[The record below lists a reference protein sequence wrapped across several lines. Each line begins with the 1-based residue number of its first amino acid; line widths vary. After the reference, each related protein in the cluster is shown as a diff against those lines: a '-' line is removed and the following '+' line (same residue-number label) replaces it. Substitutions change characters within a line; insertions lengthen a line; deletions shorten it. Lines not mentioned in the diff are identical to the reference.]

1 MSEVYVAS
9 GHVNID
15 VNGAIDAFNKVTK
28 KADEATKKI
37 KSVPEK
43 FSSAGEKLNNLG
55 NKFSLGVTA
64 PLSAAGVAS
73 FNLASDLNENL
84 NKTEVVFDK
93 NSKEVE
99 EWSKG
104 ALKNMGMCQSSALEM
119 ASKFGDMGKSMG
131 LSSTQVKDYSM
142 NLSQLAGDLASFKN
156 ISIEQAN
163 TALTGVYTGETEAL
177 KGLGIVMTQTNLQEF
192 ARSKGIKKK
201 IQDMTQA
208 EQVQL
213 RYNYVMAKTKDAQGD
228 FANTSD
234 QAANAGRTF
243 KESTKELGATIGNNL
258 LPIFTPWINKAN
270 EIIMNFSSMDSG
282 TQKLIVNLG
291 LFLIA
296 IGPVLKIFGNLSKA
310 IGTTSKVILGMP
322 GNIKKG
328 IKSISDFGKATKEG
342 TNLLGKFGKGIVS
355 ATKSVANFTLELIKS
370 IGKGLASF
378 GKAILNCIKSVLTF
392 TKEIIKNTAMAV
404 KNGAIWVANKV
415 KMVAYKTSQVA
426 VTVATKTMTVAQ
438 KALNLAMRM
447 NPIGLVITLLLG
459 LAAVFVTL
467 YNKCDWFRNGVNN
480 IWSTIT
486 SIFTKFDNFLTG
498 IFTTDWTQSFG
509 TFGNIINAFMRNVQ
523 NVCNS
528 IKRIFGGIIDFITG
542 VFTGNWSRAW
552 QGVVNIFGG
561 IMDGLGAVIK
571 APLNAVIGLINSAI
585 SGINSI
591 SFTVPDWIPGVGGKH
606 FGVSL
611 PTISYLY
618 TGAVFD
624 QPTLLGNT
632 VVGDKFKGQGSQ
644 REYVLPEPLIRQVV
658 KEEVT
663 KAISKLG
670 IYLDGR
676 EVGRCLAK
684 YKDEMEGYSNQLS
697 PFKMG

>member
-15 VNGAIDAFNKVTK
+15 VNGAIDAFNRVNRT
-28 KADEATKKI
+28 ADETTRKI

-43 FSSAGEKLNNLG
+43 FSAAGEKLNKLG

-93 NSKEVE
+93 NSKAVE

-192 ARSKGIKKK
+192 ARSQGIKKK
-201 IQDMTQA
+201 IQNMTQA

-228 FANTSD
+228 FARTSD

-243 KESTKELGATIGNNL
+243 QESTKELGATIGNNL

-415 KMVAYKTSQVA
+415 KMVAYKTAQVA

-447 NPIGLVITLLLG
+447 NPIGIVITLLLG

-552 QGVVNIFGG
+552 RGVVNIFGG

>member
-15 VNGAIDAFNKVTK
+15 VNGAIDAFNKVSK
-28 KADEATKKI
+28 KADETTKKI

-43 FSSAGEKLNNLG
+43 FASAGEKLNSLG
-55 NKFSLGVTA
+55 NKFSLGITA
-64 PLSAAGVAS
+64 PFSAAGVAS

-84 NKTEVVFDK
+84 NKSEVVFDK
-93 NSKEVE
+93 NSKAVE
-99 EWSKG
+99 DWSKS

-228 FANTSD
+228 FARTSD

-258 LPIFTPWINKAN
+258 LPIFTPWINTAN
-270 EIIMNFSSMDSG
+270 ELIQKFAGMDEG

-296 IGPVLKIFGNLSKA
+296 IGPALKIVGGLSKS
-310 IGTTSKVILGMP
+310 IGILSKTILGMP
-322 GNIKKG
+322 GAIKKG
-328 IKSISDFGKATKEG
+328 VKGISDFGKATKEG
-342 TNLLGKFGKGIVS
+342 TNLLGKLGNGIVS
-355 ATKSVANFTLELIKS
+355 VTKSVGKFTLELIKS
-370 IGKGLASF
+370 AGRGLASF
-378 GKAILNCIKSVLTF
+378 GKALLSCIKFVLNF

-415 KMVAYKTSQVA
+415 KLVAYKTAQVA
-426 VTVATKTMTVAQ
+426 VTVATKAMTVAQ

-447 NPIGLVITLLLG
+447 NPIGLVVTLLLG

-498 IFTTDWTQSFG
+498 IFTTDWTKSFG
-509 TFGNIINAFMRNVQ
+509 TFGNIMNAFLKNVS
-523 NVCNS
+523 NVWNS
-528 IKRIFGGIIDFITG
+528 IKRIFGGIIDFVTG

>member
-9 GHVNID
+9 GHINID
-15 VNGAIDAFNKVTK
+15 VNGAIDAFNRVDNQANNTSRNLSNVG
-28 KADEATKKI
+28 D
-37 KSVPEK
+37 K
-43 FSSAGEKLNNLG
+43 FNAFGNKLSSLG
-55 NKFSLGVTA
+55 NKFSLAVTA
-64 PLSAAGVAS
+64 PLAAAGTAS

-93 NSKEVE
+93 NSQAVE

-192 ARSKGIKKK
+192 ARSQGIKKK

-228 FANTSD
+228 FARTSD

-270 EIIMNFSSMDSG
+270 EIIQKFSSMDSG

-296 IGPVLKIFGNLSKA
+296 IGPVLKIFGSLSKA

-322 GNIKKG
+322 GAIKKG
-328 IKSISDFGKATKEG
+328 VKGLQDFGKATRDG
-342 TNLLGKFGKGIVS
+342 TNLIGKFGKGIVS

-370 IGKGLASF
+370 VGKSLASF
-378 GKAILNCIKSVLTF
+378 GKAILNCIKSVLSF

-415 KMVAYKTSQVA
+415 KLVAYKTAQVA
-426 VTVATKTMTVAQ
+426 VTVATKAMTVAQ
-438 KALNLAMRM
+438 KALNLAMSM
-447 NPIGLVITLLLG
+447 NPIALVITLLLG

-498 IFTTDWTQSFG
+498 IFTTDWSKSFG
-509 TFGNIINAFMRNVQ
+509 TFGNIINAFMKNVS
-523 NVCNS
+523 NVWNS
-528 IKRIFGGIIDFITG
+528 IKRIFSGIIDFITG

-552 QGVVNIFGG
+552 QGVVNIFCG

-632 VVGDKFKGQGSQ
+632 VVGDKFKGQGNQ
-644 REYVLPEPLIRQVV
+644 REYVLPEPMIRQVV
-658 KEEVT
+658 SEEVT
-663 KAISKLG
+663 KAISHLG

>member
-1 MSEVYVAS
+1 ML
-9 GHVNID
+9 
-15 VNGAIDAFNKVTK
+15 F
-28 KADEATKKI
+28 
-37 KSVPEK
+37 
-43 FSSAGEKLNNLG
+43 
-55 NKFSLGVTA
+55 
-64 PLSAAGVAS
+64 
-73 FNLASDLNENL
+73 
-84 NKTEVVFDK
+84 
-93 NSKEVE
+93 
-99 EWSKG
+99 
-104 ALKNMGMCQSSALEM
+104 
-119 ASKFGDMGKSMG
+119 
-131 LSSTQVKDYSM
+131 
-142 NLSQLAGDLASFKN
+142 
-156 ISIEQAN
+156 
-163 TALTGVYTGETEAL
+163 
-177 KGLGIVMTQTNLQEF
+177 
-192 ARSKGIKKK
+192 RS
-201 IQDMTQA
+201 
-208 EQVQL
+208 
-213 RYNYVMAKTKDAQGD
+213 
-228 FANTSD
+228 
-234 QAANAGRTF
+234 
-243 KESTKELGATIGNNL
+243 
-258 LPIFTPWINKAN
+258 
-270 EIIMNFSSMDSG
+270 
-282 TQKLIVNLG
+282 
-291 LFLIA
+291 
-296 IGPVLKIFGNLSKA
+296 GNLSKA

-415 KMVAYKTSQVA
+415 KMVAYKTAQVA

-542 VFTGNWSRAW
+542 VFTGNWSKAW

-571 APLNAVIGLINSAI
+571 APLNAVIGLINSTI

-676 EVGRCLAK
+676 EVGRCLVK

>member
-15 VNGAIDAFNKVTK
+15 VNGAIDAFNRVNK
-28 KADEATKKI
+28 KADETTKKI

-43 FSSAGEKLNNLG
+43 FSAAGEKLSKLG

-64 PLSAAGVAS
+64 PLSAAGFAS

-93 NSKEVE
+93 NSQAVE
-99 EWSKG
+99 EWSKS
-104 ALKNMGMCQSSALEM
+104 ALKSMGMCQSSALEM

-131 LSSTQVKDYSM
+131 LNNNQVKDYSIG
-142 NLSQLAGDLASFKN
+142 LTQLAGDIASFKN
-156 ISIEQAN
+156 ISIDRAN

-177 KGLGIVMTQTNLQEF
+177 KGLGIVMTQTNLEEF
-192 ARSKGIKKK
+192 ARSQGIKKK
-201 IQDMTQA
+201 IQDMNQA
-208 EQVQL
+208 EKVQL
-213 RYNYVMAKTKDAQGD
+213 RYNYVMSVTKDAQGD
-228 FANTSD
+228 FARTSD

-270 EIIMNFSSMDSG
+270 EIIMKFSGMDSG

-296 IGPVLKIFGNLSKA
+296 IGPVLKIFGSLSKA
-310 IGTTSKVILGMP
+310 IGTTSKAILGMP
-322 GNIKKG
+322 GAIKKG
-328 IKSISDFGKATKEG
+328 VKGIRDFAKATKAG
-342 TNLLGKFGKGIVS
+342 TNTLGKFGKGVVNCS
-355 ATKSVANFTLELIKS
+355 KS
-370 IGKGLASF
+370 IVDFTK
-378 GKAILNCIKSVLTF
+378 KIILN
-392 TKEIIKNTAMAV
+392 TAQAI

-415 KMVAYKTSQVA
+415 KMIAYKTAQVA
-426 VTVATKTMTVAQ
+426 VTVATKAMTVAQ
-438 KALNLAMRM
+438 KALNLALRM
-447 NPIGLVITLLLG
+447 NPIGLVITLLVG

-467 YNKCDWFRNGVNN
+467 YNKCDWFRNGVNKV
-480 IWSTIT
+480 WESIT

-498 IFTTDWTQSFG
+498 IFTTDWTNSFG
-509 TFGNIINAFMRNVQ
+509 VFGNVINAFMRNVS
-523 NVCNS
+523 NVWNS
-528 IKRIFGGIIDFITG
+528 IKRIFGGIIDFIAG
-542 VFTGNWSRAW
+542 VFTGDWSRAW

-571 APLNAVIGLINSAI
+571 APLNSVIGLINMAI
-585 SGINSI
+585 DGMNKI
-591 SFTVPDWIPGVGGKH
+591 SFTVPNFIPGIGGKH
-606 FGVSL
+606 FGVNL
-611 PTISYLY
+611 PKINYLY

-624 QPTLLGNT
+624 EPTLLGNT